1 MSSEQEAADILNEE
15 YKKIYQERMD
25 TEMTDFTKMEE
36 HWSKTEDPA
45 IAAELWYLS
54 LDSAGEFVPTINEDD
69 DDGTT
74 LSVRFKGS
82 YPDVFDALG
91 DSDAMVEIKNDA
103 CVGVITRSVALVAET
118 QNVCCLTTLT
128 TPSGVYMIARSG
140 EELHTSSTPKYEIV
154 KGQSRLVDSL
164 IEACFTW

>member
-1 MSSEQEAADILNEE
+1 MSSEQEAVDILNEE

-36 HWSKTEDPA
+36 HWSKTDDYA
-45 IAAELWYLS
+45 IAAQLWYLS
-54 LDSAGEFVPTINEDD
+54 LDSAGEFVPTINEGDEE
-69 DDGTT
+69 GTT
-74 LSVRFKGS
+74 LSVKFKGS
-82 YPDVFDALG
+82 YLDVFEALN
-91 DSDAMVEIKNDA
+91 DSDAMAEIKNDA
-103 CVGVITRSVALVAET
+103 CVGVITRSVALVNET
-118 QNVCCLTTLT
+118 QSVCCLTTLT

>member
-36 HWSKTEDPA
+36 HWSKTDDYA
-45 IAAELWYLS
+45 IDAQLWYLS
-54 LDSAGEFVPTINEDD
+54 LDSAGEFVPTINEGDEE
-69 DDGTT
+69 GTT
-74 LSVRFKGS
+74 LSVKFKGS
-82 YPDVFDALG
+82 YLDVFEALN
-91 DSDAMVEIKNDA
+91 DSDAMAEIKNDA
-103 CVGVITRSVALVAET
+103 CVGVITRSVALVNET
-118 QNVCCLTTLT
+118 QSVCCLTTLT